1 MMQDIGDLTRD
12 VGFKFFFKDNSLR
25 YYVASIVADIL
36 HKEYDYVINNMHYL
50 DVELV
55 GSIKSLMRSDVIIE
69 VDDVILIIEMNRNYI
84 KNLSELK
91 IRYANHVFDKM
102 FYLNKNDKIVFN
114 GKKVILVFINAYRHG
129 DIEEIASES
138 KYKILS
144 EVGKELTKH
153 LAYLE
158 FNLEKIKELWYSKVT
173 ISKQSK
179 RLLYLLMSR
188 ESKEEIE
195 KFIEG
200 DEILMKAEK
209 TRNDLENGKIYLDYD
224 VEMENEFIKNA
235 IREEALE
242 EGQTLGRAEG
252 IVEGIAEGR
261 AQGIAQNN
269 RENAKKMKENGIA
282 IDLIS
287 KITGLSKKQIMTL

>member
-1 MMQDIGDLTRD
+1 
-12 VGFKFFFKDNSLR
+12 
-25 YYVASIVADIL
+25 
-36 HKEYDYVINNMHYL
+36 
-50 DVELV
+50 
-55 GSIKSLMRSDVIIE
+55 
-69 VDDVILIIEMNRNYI
+69 
-84 KNLSELK
+84 
-91 IRYANHVFDKM
+91 
-102 FYLNKNDKIVFN
+102 
-114 GKKVILVFINAYRHG
+114 
-129 DIEEIASES
+129 
-138 KYKILS
+138 
-144 EVGKELTKH
+144 
-153 LAYLE
+153 
-158 FNLEKIKELWYSKVT
+158 
-173 ISKQSK
+173 
-179 RLLYLLMSR
+179 MSR

-269 RENAKKMKENGIA
+269 RENAKKMKENGIPY
-282 IDLIS
+282 DLIS
-287 KITGLSKKQIMTL
+287 KITGLSKKQIMML

>member
-1 MMQDIGDLTRD
+1 
-12 VGFKFFFKDNSLR
+12 
-25 YYVASIVADIL
+25 
-36 HKEYDYVINNMHYL
+36 
-50 DVELV
+50 
-55 GSIKSLMRSDVIIE
+55 
-69 VDDVILIIEMNRNYI
+69 
-84 KNLSELK
+84 
-91 IRYANHVFDKM
+91 M

-114 GKKVILVFINAYRHG
+114 GKKVILVFINAYNGRDMRCNLG
-129 DIEEIASES
+129 ESE
-138 KYKILS
+138 YKIIN
-144 EVGKELTKH
+144 EVGRRLTGH

-287 KITGLSKKQIMTL
+287 KITGLSKKQIMML

>member
-1 MMQDIGDLTRD
+1 
-12 VGFKFFFKDNSLR
+12 
-25 YYVASIVADIL
+25 
-36 HKEYDYVINNMHYL
+36 
-50 DVELV
+50 
-55 GSIKSLMRSDVIIE
+55 
-69 VDDVILIIEMNRNYI
+69 
-84 KNLSELK
+84 
-91 IRYANHVFDKM
+91 M
-102 FYLNKNDKIVFN
+102 FYTNKDGVIEFN
-114 GKKVILVFINAYRHG
+114 GKKVILVFINAYNRRDMRCNLG
-129 DIEEIASES
+129 ESE
-138 KYKILS
+138 YKIIN
-144 EVGKELTKH
+144 EVGRRLTGH
-153 LAYLE
+153 LGYLE
-158 FNLEKIKELWYSKVT
+158 YNLEKLRELWYSEVT

-224 VEMENEFIKNA
+224 VEMENEFIKNV
-235 IREEALE
+235 IREEALK

-252 IVEGIAEGR
+252 IE
-261 AQGIAQNN
+261 QSN

-287 KITGLSKKQIMTL
+287 KITELSKKQIMML

>member
-1 MMQDIGDLTRD
+1 MQDIGDLTRD

-36 HKEYDYVINNMHYL
+36 HKEYDYVINNMQYL

-84 KNLSELK
+84 KHLSELK

-188 ESKEEIE
+188 
-195 KFIEG
+195 
-200 DEILMKAEK
+200 
-209 TRNDLENGKIYLDYD
+209 Y
-224 VEMENEFIKNA
+224 
-235 IREEALE
+235 
-242 EGQTLGRAEG
+242 
-252 IVEGIAEGR
+252 
-261 AQGIAQNN
+261 
-269 RENAKKMKENGIA
+269 
-282 IDLIS
+282 
-287 KITGLSKKQIMTL
+287 